1 MAFCRLPRG
10 GHGRGAT
17 LERIAYYRIY
27 WCKRAERLH
36 DSEILGS
43 YFKAEC
49 THAKRRWMRR
59 GCILDSPTLRG
70 IKTLPEASW
79 WVDRVGSWCQIAD
92 QPCSAALNSPSR
104 DDSAGP
110 HGSSS
115 GCWSSPG
122 TISLNRT
129 RRTAPH
135 RAGEAAVLR
144 REEVED
150 VAPHAVEAA
159 VLRREE
165 VEDVAPHAVEAA
177 VLRREEVAATPH
189 CAGEA
194 TDGSLCTLRRL
205 LPQSQRRPAQV
216 THSPEQQALLFE
228 TVAALSDLTST
239 FSTASGAGVR
249 HSALR
254 RSAHRKR
261 RRGK

>member
-1 MAFCRLPRG
+1 MDEKGMHSGLADVAWHQDAPRG
-10 GHGRGAT
+10 VLVGRSGRIMVPNCRST
-17 LERIAYYRIY
+17 LVSETRAGRMGGGCKPPQQRNSGCPRMERKIDI
-27 WCKRAERLH
+27 
-36 DSEILGS
+36 
-43 YFKAEC
+43 
-49 THAKRRWMRR
+49 
-59 GCILDSPTLRG
+59 
-70 IKTLPEASW
+70 
-79 WVDRVGSWCQIAD
+79 
-92 QPCSAALNSPSR
+92 SAALNSPSR